1 MKLIKNICMIG
12 VAATLLSGCRGDLMD
27 LNPYSSIS
35 SGNMWTSENLADMG
49 VTGIY
54 NTCFLVM
61 LPVTCISSNVLGF
74 RPTVVTAIMR

>member
-35 SGNMWTSENLADMG
+35 SVVL
-49 VTGIY
+49 
-54 NTCFLVM
+54 
-61 LPVTCISSNVLGF
+61 NV
-74 RPTVVTAIMR
+74 PSVSHSHPIH